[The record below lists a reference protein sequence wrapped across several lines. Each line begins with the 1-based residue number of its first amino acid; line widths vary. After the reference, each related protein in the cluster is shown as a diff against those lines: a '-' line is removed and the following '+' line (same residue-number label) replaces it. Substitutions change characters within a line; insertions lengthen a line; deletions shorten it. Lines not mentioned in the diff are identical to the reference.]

1 MLKKPY
7 HNRKRKEPR
16 VHVSTKVVKPI
27 IGVITQTIKPT
38 RVLWDILVLFI
49 LALKIVHLTVLKS

>member
-38 RVLWDILVLFI
+38 RVL
-49 LALKIVHLTVLKS
+49 